1 MDASPLFALA
11 ASAAWAVG
19 SLLFGHFGK
28 RVAPG
33 ALNFAKCA
41 SATLML
47 GATWAVLA
55 GASGAP
61 SPAPP
66 PAAWA
71 FITASALA
79 GLTIGDTAYF
89 AAIRELGVGRAILL
103 GGTAP
108 LFATLGGVA
117 LFGEHVGLRE
127 LAGMTLTGLGVVAVV
142 ATNRGGGGGSG
153 GRVAL
158 GVALGLFAALM
169 QAAGTMLSRSAMRH
183 GIDPLLAAT
192 ARVFVASVSLAAV
205 AAGRGEVRAWGRE
218 LARDRMVVKIAGA
231 AFIGTYGGIW
241 LSQLALAGHRST
253 GVTTALLA
261 TSPIF
266 ALPIERFVLG
276 VPHGPR
282 AFAGAAVAIA
292 GIALLSG

>member
-11 ASAAWAVG
+11 AAASWAVG

-41 SATLML
+41 TATLML
-47 GATWAVLA
+47 GGTWAALHLAA
-55 GASGAP
+55 GAAAP
-61 SPAPP
+61 ATPP
-66 PAAWA
+66 PSAWG
-71 FITASALA
+71 FIAASAIA

-108 LFATLGGVA
+108 LFAAVGGVA
-117 LFGEHVGLRE
+117 LFGERIGARE
-127 LAGMTLTGLGVVAVV
+127 VAGMTLTTLGVVAVV
-142 ATNRGGGGGSG
+142 ATNRSGGGT
-153 GRVAL
+153 GRVGR

-169 QAAGTMLSRSAMRH
+169 QATGTMLSRSAMRD

-205 AAGRGEVRAWGRE
+205 AAGRGEIRAWSGE
-218 LARDRMVVKIAGA
+218 LARDRMLAKIAGA

-241 LSQLALAGHRST
+241 LSQLALAGDRST

-261 TSPIF
+261 TSPVF
-266 ALPIERFVLG
+266 ALPIERVVLG
-276 VPHGPR
+276 VPHGLR
-282 AFAGAAVAIA
+282 AFAGAVVAIA

>member
-1 MDASPLFALA
+1 MDASPLFALS

-28 RVAPG
+28 RVTPG

-61 SPAPP
+61 SAAPP
-66 PAAWA
+66 PTAWA

-108 LFATLGGVA
+108 LFATLGGVV
-117 LFGEHVGLRE
+117 LFGEHVGARE
-127 LAGMTLTGLGVVAVV
+127 VAGMSLTTLGVVAVV
-142 ATNRGGGGGSG
+142 ATNRGGGGT
-153 GRVAL
+153 GRTAL

-169 QAAGTMLSRSAMRH
+169 QASGTMLSRSAMRH

-205 AAGRGEVRAWGRE
+205 AGGRGEARAWSRE
-218 LARDRMVVKIAGA
+218 LARDRMLAKIAGA

-241 LSQLALAGHRST
+241 LSQLALAGQRST
-253 GVTTALLA
+253 GVTSALLA

-276 VPHGPR
+276 VPHGVR

>member
-28 RVAPG
+28 RVTPG

-61 SPAPP
+61 APAPP

-79 GLTIGDTAYF
+79 GLTVGDTAYF

-108 LFATLGGVA
+108 LFATVGGVA

-142 ATNRGGGGGSG
+142 ATNRGGGGGN

-158 GVALGLFAALM
+158 GVTLGLFAALM

-192 ARVFVASVSLAAV
+192 ARVFVASVSLAAI
-205 AAGRGEVRAWGRE
+205 AAGRGEVRVWRGE
-218 LARDRMVVKIAGA
+218 LARDRMLAKIAGA

-241 LSQLALAGHRST
+241 LAQLALAGHRST

-276 VPHGPR
+276 VPHGLR